1 MVALNPERRT
11 ALMMPMYYVVCT
23 EICPVVVYAVVREH
37 RQLKLSVCTFIRYNR
52 HHHHHHR

>member
-11 ALMMPMYYVVCT
+11 ALMTPMYYVVCT

-52 HHHHHHR
+52 HHHHR